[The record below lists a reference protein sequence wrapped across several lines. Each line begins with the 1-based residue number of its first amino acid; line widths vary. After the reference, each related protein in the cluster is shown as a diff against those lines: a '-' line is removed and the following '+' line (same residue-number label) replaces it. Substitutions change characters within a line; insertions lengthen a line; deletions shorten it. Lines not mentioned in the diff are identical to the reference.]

1 MDRAAAYPRLVADVG
16 GTHARFAWLA
26 EPQAGLSCM
35 TTYRVAEHAG
45 LREAIEHY
53 LQSQGLPRPA
63 SAAVGIA
70 NPVTADRVHMTNHDW
85 SFSISEL
92 QRLLGLER
100 LVVLNDFTA
109 LALALPLLGADERR
123 QVGGGTAV
131 AAAPIAL
138 LGPGT
143 GLGVSGLVP
152 VPGGGWVPLTGEGGH
167 VTLSAADE
175 REDAVLALLRRRF
188 GHVSAERALS
198 GPGLANLYQAV
209 CELAGKQASPLDAP
223 AITQAALRHADPHCV
238 AALELFCAFLGTVA
252 GNLALTLGARAGV
265 YIGGGIVPRLG
276 EWFDGSSFRERF
288 EAKGRFRE
296 YLEGIPTWVIL
307 AESPGLRGAAQAL
320 DLPG

>member
-1 MDRAAAYPRLVADVG
+1 
-16 GTHARFAWLA
+16 
-26 EPQAGLSCM
+26 M

-131 AAAPIAL
+131 A
-138 LGPGT
+138 
-143 GLGVSGLVP
+143 
-152 VPGGGWVPLTGEGGH
+152 
-167 VTLSAADE
+167 
-175 REDAVLALLRRRF
+175 
-188 GHVSAERALS
+188 
-198 GPGLANLYQAV
+198 
-209 CELAGKQASPLDAP
+209 
-223 AITQAALRHADPHCV
+223 
-238 AALELFCAFLGTVA
+238 
-252 GNLALTLGARAGV
+252 
-265 YIGGGIVPRLG
+265 
-276 EWFDGSSFRERF
+276 
-288 EAKGRFRE
+288 
-296 YLEGIPTWVIL
+296 
-307 AESPGLRGAAQAL
+307 
-320 DLPG
+320 